1 VKILNLSG
9 GGKLYT
15 CNVYLVT
22 GTRNTMEDV
31 NTLVDV
37 GADPVVIARIG
48 EAGTGVGK
56 KQVEKVVL
64 THNHHDHAGLLPR
77 VREAFAPEVYAF
89 SRSLEGVD
97 HVVKD
102 GDALKLGDRMF
113 EVIHAPGHSSDSI
126 CLYCEEDGVLF
137 AGDTPVVVN
146 STDGTYEEDYV
157 RALEKLCRRD
167 LRAVYPG
174 HGEPLLQDC
183 NARIRASL
191 KNVKESRV
199 AARGAIRGGA

>member
-9 GGKLYT
+9 GGRLYT

-37 GADPVVIARIG
+37 GADPAVIARIG

-64 THNHHDHAGLLPR
+64 THNHHDHANLLPR
-77 VREAFAPEVYAF
+77 IREAFDPEVYAF
-89 SRSLEGVD
+89 SLSLEGVD
-97 HVVKD
+97 HVLKD

-113 EVIHAPGHSSDSI
+113 EVMHAPGHSSDSI
-126 CLYCEEDGVLF
+126 CLYCEGDGILF

-146 STDGTYEEDYV
+146 SSDGSHEKGYV
-157 RALEKLCRRD
+157 RVLERLCRRD
-167 LRAVYPG
+167 VRTVYPG
-174 HGEPLLQDC
+174 HGAPLLQDC
-183 NARIRASL
+183 NARMRASL
-191 KNVKESRV
+191 KNVRESRAV
-199 AARGAIRGGA
+199 ACGSARGSA